1 LEDIAVWRV
10 NLLRAAYRLLIIG
23 PGVTIW
29 PSILNPAKTWEMP
42 HGVVA
47 CMLGAVSLLA
57 LIGIRHPL
65 RMLPLLLWELIWKL
79 LWLVRIALPMWA
91 GRRLDAAAAETAIE
105 CLMVILIVVV
115 IPWDHVFRVYVRAPR
130 ERRTGRAAVARH
142 RCWGSV

>member
-1 LEDIAVWRV
+1 
-10 NLLRAAYRLLIIG
+10 LRAAYRLLIIG
-23 PGVTIW
+23 LGVTIW